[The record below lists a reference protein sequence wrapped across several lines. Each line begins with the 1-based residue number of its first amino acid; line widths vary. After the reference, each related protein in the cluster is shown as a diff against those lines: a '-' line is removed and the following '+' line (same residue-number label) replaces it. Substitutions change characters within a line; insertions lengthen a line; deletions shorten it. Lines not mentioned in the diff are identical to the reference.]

1 MSDPTSPEVH
11 WDINDQTLPKVQ
23 DFDTFELWPD
33 GHCRMAYA
41 KTSSD
46 SVRRHTSGWAM
57 RNTNN
62 HNSQILKKSCL
73 GVLLCTTPA
82 CGIALRPAIC
92 DKARRSQEG
101 RPCSRANCGGTV
113 YLRGCRGHGGY
124 PVTHFWREVGGTVF
138 FQAKGHHD
146 HARPDLKPV
155 RRSKTLVRGRKRA
168 LARTG
173 PPSASP
179 VTQVTSPA
187 ANLEFR
193 FKQCPPLTV
202 DRGTAEAFSGYRTSV
217 PLPIPRSCLQE
228 ACGTQNLLNHNNLEC
243 AVFVYQHITAIFS
256 SSPTFI
262 DPTTVHILAAFGIDL
277 RGMQQVHSEL
287 PCGGLARAT
296 DSQKAITSRSL
307 NLTNPDFASH
317 QRPSLVSSTRSYTS
331 TYPNHFNQP
340 PLQDVEAAPACVPPN
355 HRSDSPFVA
364 AGVPPNSRLATAVD
378 LAPLKRE
385 HEQTEMAD
393 EDSLLQGEDKSPIC
407 SHAPVGCEGLAEKR
421 NWLATPSCFPGCYQ
435 QGESISTNS
444 GEKNASWSTPSPPT
458 GGSSM
463 LFNVTEMPGGVGPID
478 EPAVRKLDPD
488 AHRGP
493 DYDVSWMTATGMGIS
508 ECQWPIRVGSR
519 MNHMSMQSSTPMS
532 ADFSHGGLQT
542 RRCESTFAPAGIPFC
557 LESSGSRTSQGSSSN
572 SGSGQLLQQ

>member
-1 MSDPTSPEVH
+1 MTDAWGAQCAPQLAH
-11 WDINDQTLPKVQ
+11 
-23 DFDTFELWPD
+23 
-33 GHCRMAYA
+33 
-41 KTSSD
+41 
-46 SVRRHTSGWAM
+46 
-57 RNTNN
+57 
-62 HNSQILKKSCL
+62 
-73 GVLLCTTPA
+73 
-82 CGIALRPAIC
+82 
-92 DKARRSQEG
+92 G

-155 RRSKTLVRGRKRA
+155 RRSKTLVRSRKRA
-168 LARTG
+168 PARTG
-173 PPSASP
+173 PPSTSP
-179 VTQVTSPA
+179 VTQVPSPA
-187 ANLEFR
+187 ANLEFS
-193 FKQCPPLTV
+193 FKQCPLLTA
-202 DRGTAEAFSGYRTSV
+202 DRGTADAFNGYRTSV

-228 ACGTQNLLNHNNLEC
+228 ACGTQNLLNHNN
-243 AVFVYQHITAIFS
+243 
-256 SSPTFI
+256 
-262 DPTTVHILAAFGIDL
+262 LAAFGIDL

-307 NLTNPDFASH
+307 NLTNPDFGSH

-340 PLQDVEAAPACVPPN
+340 LQDVEAATTCVPPN

-364 AGVPPNSRLATAVD
+364 VGVPPNNRLANAVD

-385 HEQTEMAD
+385 HDQTTMVD

-407 SHAPVGCEGLAEKR
+407 SHAPVGCEGLTEKR
-421 NWLATPSCFPGCYQ
+421 NWLATPSCFLGCYQ
-435 QGESISTNS
+435 QGESISTTS

-463 LFNVTEMPGGVGPID
+463 LFNVTEMPGGGGGGGGGPTD
-478 EPAVRKLDPD
+478 EPAVRKRDPD

-508 ECQWPIRVGSR
+508 ECQWPIRLGSR

-532 ADFSHGGLQT
+532 ADFIHGGLQT

-557 LESSGSRTSQGSSSN
+557 LESSGSRTSQGSSS
-572 SGSGQLLQQ
+572 SGGSGQLLQQ